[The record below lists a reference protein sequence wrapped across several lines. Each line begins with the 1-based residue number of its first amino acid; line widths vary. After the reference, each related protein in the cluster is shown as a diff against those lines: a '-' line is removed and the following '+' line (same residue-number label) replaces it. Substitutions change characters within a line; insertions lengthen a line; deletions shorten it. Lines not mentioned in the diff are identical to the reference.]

1 MSLDSRL
8 FYFLRLWELVI
19 SLPWS
24 VGVPN
29 VPGQSM
35 LLLSGSVGVPNVPG
49 QSMLLLSGS
58 VEAPNVPG
66 QSVILLSSSLG
77 ARDFT
82 SLVCGRS

>member
-1 MSLDSRL
+1 M
-8 FYFLRLWELVI
+8 
-19 SLPWS
+19 
-24 VGVPN
+24 GVPN

-35 LLLSGSVGVPNVPG
+35 LLLSGSLG
-49 QSMLLLSGS
+49 
-58 VEAPNVPG
+58 APNVPG